1 MKELTQYINEALGD
15 TLPREF
21 MKIWKGDNPTIDP
34 EVLNN
39 VQYFAKEVMNVHK
52 GKLPTEKEFENLCQW
67 IIDNTSFSIKD
78 CGVITDRM
86 VETFIDVYVISDN
99 FFKWDPTTK
108 KDMRQVK
115 AWDMR
120 EGKLDEKLILAFF
133 FCMNRF
139 ANNDKVFISREDK
152 DLGIPE
158 SRYTYKDVIN
168 NMECFSK
175 AFKKYHL
182 NEKTWPSYE
191 KGIQML
197 KKHMR

>member
-67 IIDNTSFSIKD
+67 IIDNTSFSIED
-78 CGVITDRM
+78 CGVIMDRM

-108 KDMRQVK
+108 KNMRQVK

-120 EGKLDEKLILAFF
+120 GDKKDNELILAFF
-133 FCMNRF
+133 FYMDHF
-139 ANNDKVFISREDK
+139 ADNDKVFGDDE
-152 DLGIPE
+152 E
-158 SRYTYKDVIN
+158 QYTYRDLIN

-197 KKHMR
+197 KKHMG

>member
-78 CGVITDRM
+78 CGIIMDRM

-115 AWDMR
+115 AWDIR
-120 EGKLDEKLILAFF
+120 NGKLDNELILAFF
-133 FCMNRF
+133 FFMDHF
-139 ANNDKVFISREDK
+139 ANNDKVFG
-152 DLGIPE
+152 DLE
-158 SRYTYKDVIN
+158 EQYTYRDLIN

-175 AFKKYHL
+175 AFKKYCGVS
-182 NEKTWPSYE
+182 PSTYII
-191 KGIQML
+191 KNKL
-197 KKHMR
+197 

>member
-78 CGVITDRM
+78 CGIIMDRM

-115 AWDMR
+115 AWDIR
-120 EGKLDEKLILAFF
+120 NGKLDNELILAFF
-133 FCMNRF
+133 FFMDHF
-139 ANNDKVFISREDK
+139 ANNDKVFG
-152 DLGIPE
+152 DLE
-158 SRYTYKDVIN
+158 EQYTYRDLIN

-197 KKHMR
+197 KKYMG

>member
-1 MKELTQYINEALGD
+1 MKKLTQYINEALGD

-21 MKIWKGDNPTIDP
+21 IKIWKGENPTIDP
-34 EVLNN
+34 EVINN
-39 VQYFAKEVMNVHK
+39 VQYFSKEVMNVHK

-67 IIDNTSFSIKD
+67 IIDNTSFSIED

-115 AWDMR
+115 AWDIR
-120 EGKLDEKLILAFF
+120 NGKLDNELILAFF
-133 FCMNRF
+133 FYMDHF
-139 ANNDKVFISREDK
+139 ADNDKVFGDDE
-152 DLGIPE
+152 E
-158 SRYTYKDVIN
+158 QYTYRDLIN
-168 NMECFSK
+168 NMECFNK

-197 KKHMR
+197 KKHMS